1 MVILNREQQLFGKER
16 DSGRDKSSEV
26 VIEPT
31 SDLWLI
37 RLRGEGEIN
46 VGRDNERWRSP
57 F

>member
-1 MVILNREQQLFGKER
+1 MNREQQLFGKER